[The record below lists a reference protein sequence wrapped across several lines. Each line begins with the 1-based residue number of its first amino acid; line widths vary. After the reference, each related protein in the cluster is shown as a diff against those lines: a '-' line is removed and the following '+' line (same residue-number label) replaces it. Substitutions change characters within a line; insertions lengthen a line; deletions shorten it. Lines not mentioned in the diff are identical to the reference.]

1 MKNLGS
7 LQKVELREI
16 WASESSDF
24 TPWLARPENLKLL
37 GDTIGIELDLDS
49 QEKEV
54 GPFRCDIVCKDAEG
68 RVVVIENQIEDTDH
82 SIFADNVTAKRS
94 HLFFLRI

>member
-54 GPFRCDIVCKDAEG
+54 EG
-68 RVVVIENQIEDTDH
+68 L
-82 SIFADNVTAKRS
+82 FATPDFHRTHGAQRTPQS
-94 HLFFLRI
+94 RRAPR